1 MSTATQTDPY
11 RKLLRILLV
20 LLVVFVLLLTA
31 WFWLDRYQ
39 KANFDVR
46 QEEIVR
52 QNEEM
57 LTEYNRKLAEQQ
69 QNTSTTGETLR
80 RPEPAAE
87 GIDVLDLS
95 QFPLVGGQDV
105 VATRAEALK
114 GGLLLLNRWHALPAD
129 FVTVEE
135 ELQSIMTQT
144 NFRVPTRDNQVLL
157 FPDAIAALDA
167 FIADAKEAGIEY
179 YSVDEGY
186 RTMDVQTASWRDEE
200 AKHTARYSGEALA
213 EVTRRAVAY
222 PGTSDYQSGFSF
234 RMAVY
239 SRNDRALNQTPFQ
252 ETEQAKYLNEN
263 GWKYGIVFRFPVQ
276 AFPAPDTVDKSYIT
290 GINLRM
296 NAYRY
301 VGVPHAAIM
310 HAKDWVL
317 EEYINYL
324 IEHPHIAL
332 YENGQIKY
340 EVFRMEAGIADQ
352 EISIPAD
359 AASYTVSTDNMDGLI
374 IAITY

>member
-105 VATRAEALK
+105 VATRAEAAV
-114 GGLLLLNRWHALPAD
+114 GGVDTVVEPAG
-129 FVTVEE
+129 
-135 ELQSIMTQT
+135 
-144 NFRVPTRDNQVLL
+144 
-157 FPDAIAALDA
+157 AIAPRL
-167 FIADAKEAGIEY
+167 E
-179 YSVDEGY
+179 
-186 RTMDVQTASWRDEE
+186 
-200 AKHTARYSGEALA
+200 
-213 EVTRRAVAY
+213 
-222 PGTSDYQSGFSF
+222 P
-234 RMAVY
+234 
-239 SRNDRALNQTPFQ
+239 
-252 ETEQAKYLNEN
+252 EQ
-263 GWKYGIVFRFPVQ
+263 
-276 AFPAPDTVDKSYIT
+276 
-290 GINLRM
+290 
-296 NAYRY
+296 
-301 VGVPHAAIM
+301 
-310 HAKDWVL
+310 
-317 EEYINYL
+317 
-324 IEHPHIAL
+324 
-332 YENGQIKY
+332 
-340 EVFRMEAGIADQ
+340 
-352 EISIPAD
+352 
-359 AASYTVSTDNMDGLI
+359 
-374 IAITY
+374 